1 MDSFLVVPDVISPLF
16 PSDMVILGYN
26 VALGRCPA
34 CVHTMDHLV
43 KALMSIN
50 LRIKMSQ
57 FDT

>member
-1 MDSFLVVPDVISPLF
+1 MASFLVVPDVISPLF

-26 VALGRCPA
+26 VAGRSSA
-34 CVHTMDHLV
+34 FVHRMDHLV

-50 LRIKMSQ
+50 LRTKMSQ